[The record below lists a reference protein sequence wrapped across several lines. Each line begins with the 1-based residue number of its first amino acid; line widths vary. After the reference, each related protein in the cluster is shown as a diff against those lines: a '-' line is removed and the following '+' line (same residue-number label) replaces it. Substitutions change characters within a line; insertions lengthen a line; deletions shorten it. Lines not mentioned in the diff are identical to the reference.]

1 MTFRGSPELPARNLI
16 TNKMGGALSIK
27 APCQA
32 RVGAGET
39 YTLSGLWVPG
49 RGPGKTWMRT
59 VAGLAASLPRMCGH
73 ESAAMRALLLPRGL
87 LMSMGPGDKSPGRC
101 VWMWVPEA
109 LMAQGGQFALVL
121 RFTPPKS
128 LMRWLH

>member
-16 TNKMGGALSIK
+16 TDKMGGASSIK

-39 YTLSGLWVPG
+39 YTLSGLWVRG
-49 RGPGKTWMRT
+49 REPGKTWMRT
-59 VAGLAASLPRMCGH
+59 VAGFAALLPRMCGH
-73 ESAAMRALLLPRGL
+73 ESAAMRTALTKGPVDEHGARGQEPWL
-87 LMSMGPGDKSPGRC
+87 VCVDVGARGTNGPG
-101 VWMWVPEA
+101 W
-109 LMAQGGQFALVL
+109 QFALVL
-121 RFTPPKS
+121 RFTPPKN